1 MVVVNFTGGWGQ
13 YMRLE
18 LWSDWQESKPE
29 QNATLVNVQVR
40 LISVNGGTIYQGNGA
55 KTLWLNV
62 GGIEEHYNIDP
73 AIAPNQRRS
82 IFGKDYLIPHNAD
95 GTKTVTISCEYVLG
109 LGGYDR
115 AKAQFSIKLKDL
127 IKISKGQN
135 VTGDIGSPVTLSVER
150 NGSDYLHSAEV
161 VFGNWKKTVTG
172 YVRFDTSFSWTPP
185 LELCNQIPD
194 TNSGVGSIIYITYQN
209 GREVGKDIKTITLNI
224 PDSVKP
230 TLGSI
235 NVTDENPAIN
245 KLLGTNIFAST
256 ISRLKVGYVN
266 PAGAYGSTISSYSA
280 TIVDQ
285 PYSSYNEDGVIG
297 NVTMVGKAKVKA
309 TVTDSRGRTSDPKIV
324 DIEFLDYFLPQISFD
339 AKRVG
344 TNGEKI
350 QVTRNIKVAPL
361 PMNGA
366 PRNTM
371 SVSFKVAP
379 FGSKNYV
386 ADNGPATATFTSIS
400 ELVNSSANLG
410 SDYRSDMSYVIIG
423 TVSDKFTSSE
433 FRVEVATRSVIM
445 SMDQNGIGI
454 GKIRER
460 GMLDV
465 AGDIY
470 SSGQLNAHSIR
481 IDGKNIQQYPLTT
494 IDGMI
499 QDIRLTQKDYNKVIK
514 TGVYMM
520 LGSDSN
526 AVNAPSKT
534 NGLLEV
540 FALTE
545 KQLCQR
551 FMDDNLNIWVRW
563 RSFSGEW
570 MDWEQT
576 YICKADTP
584 APKPKYIHM
593 AFTMPWGMP
602 ATITRSDNL
611 VTIHVPRIARTISQQ
626 YENQKCTE
634 ILPEGFRPTNQ
645 ATLILSL
652 NDQSS
657 FLGNTILHLNSD
669 GVINITTGITR
680 TAIYEGTITYIT
692 NDPFPSVANK

>member
-13 YMRLE
+13 YMQLE

-73 AIAPNQRRS
+73 AIAPNQRRN
-82 IFGKDYLIPHNAD
+82 IFGKDYLILHNAD

-194 TNSGVGSIIYITYQN
+194 TNSGVGSVIYITYQN
-209 GREVGKDIKTITLNI
+209 GREVGKDIKTITLNV

-361 PMNGA
+361 PMNGI
-366 PRNTM
+366 PRNTI

-386 ADNGPATATFTSIS
+386 ADNGPATASFTSIS

-410 SDYRSDMSYVIIG
+410 SDYRPDMSYVIIG

-470 SSGQLNAHSIR
+470 SSGQLNAHSIQ

-602 ATITRSDNL
+602 ATITRSGNL
-611 VTIHVPRIARTISQQ
+611 VTIHIPRIARTISQQ
-626 YENQKCTE
+626 YENHKCIE

-657 FLGNTILHLNSD
+657 FLGNTILHLNPN
-669 GVINITTGITR
+669 GIINITTGITQ
-680 TAIYEGTITYIT
+680 TAVYEGTVTYIT